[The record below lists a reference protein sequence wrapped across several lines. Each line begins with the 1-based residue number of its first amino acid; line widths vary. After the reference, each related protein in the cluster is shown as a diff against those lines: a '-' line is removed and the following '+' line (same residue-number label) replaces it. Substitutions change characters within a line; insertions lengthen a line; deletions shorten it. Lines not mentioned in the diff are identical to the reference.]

1 MKTKQHLFTT
11 VLLIFFI
18 SCFTRLSG
26 KTYTDMQNGFS
37 IQVPAD
43 WTSTPFDVP
52 RGSGISFTGPG
63 KNIVVSIESVL
74 PKPYATAESI
84 ARDYVMNHTGLI
96 SLTPLRAHSINGIK
110 GLSARYLM
118 RKNDKEYE
126 ITAFFTLANN
136 RGYILTASAPKN
148 TMEQRL
154 WEIDNITSTFTLENE
169 LSVRRYR
176 ATHLNRKP
184 VSRGFHFVNAFLTD
198 SIPPDGRVREKSV
211 FSPGQTI
218 ELIVQASGMTNNL
231 LAVWKNE
238 TTETVLQKQA
248 LSVSNGNGVSV
259 LPLSPPDGVLN
270 EGRYSIFLYHGSRML
285 KRVPFS
291 IVNRSANY
299 NYRALIPENPRFT
312 VETGQGLD
320 LGTES
325 IIDGGNPATD
335 GIIVYKQCDVMP
347 VLEGNFIVTDET
359 FFSDKRYYRLP
370 PTASNKVY
378 RRAVPLNRVCIVP
391 LGNGM
396 YRKFMITG
404 QNYDTKRCTQ
414 SLIITLDGRTG
425 SKRLVYNN

>member
-1 MKTKQHLFTT
+1 MKTQHPLFAA
-11 VLLIFFI
+11 VLLIFFTT
-18 SCFTRLSG
+18 CFSPLSG

-43 WTSTPFDVP
+43 WTSTSLDVP
-52 RGSGISFTGPG
+52 RGSGISFTSPD
-63 KNIVVSIESVL
+63 KNIVISVESVL
-74 PKPYATAESI
+74 PKPYATTESI
-84 ARDYVMNHTGLI
+84 ARDYVMSHRGLVA
-96 SLTPLRAHSINGIK
+96 LTPLKLHSINGVK
-110 GLSARYLM
+110 GKAARYLM
-118 RKNDKEYE
+118 RKNDKDYE

-148 TMEQRL
+148 IMEQRL

-169 LSVRRYR
+169 LSVKRYR
-176 ATHLNRKP
+176 ATYANRKP

-198 SIPPDGRVREKSV
+198 SIPPDGKVREKTV
-211 FSPGQTI
+211 FSPGQTLQ
-218 ELIVQASGMTNNL
+218 LIVQASGETNNL

-238 TTETVLQKQA
+238 STETVLEKQA
-248 LSVSNGNGVSV
+248 LSVNNSGGVSAI
-259 LPLSPPDGVLN
+259 PLSPQTNALN
-270 EGRYSIFLYHGSRML
+270 EGRYSILLYHGSRML

-291 IVNRSANY
+291 IINRSANY

-320 LGTES
+320 LRTES
-325 IIDGGNPATD
+325 VINGGNLTSD

-347 VLEGNFIVTDET
+347 ILEGNFIVTDET
-359 FFSDKRYYRLP
+359 SFSGTRYYRIP
-370 PTASNKVY
+370 PVPTGKIY
-378 RRAVPLNRVCIVP
+378 RRTVPLNRVCIVP

-404 QNYDTKRCTQ
+404 QNYDTRHCTQ

-425 SKRLVYNN
+425 SRKLAYGK